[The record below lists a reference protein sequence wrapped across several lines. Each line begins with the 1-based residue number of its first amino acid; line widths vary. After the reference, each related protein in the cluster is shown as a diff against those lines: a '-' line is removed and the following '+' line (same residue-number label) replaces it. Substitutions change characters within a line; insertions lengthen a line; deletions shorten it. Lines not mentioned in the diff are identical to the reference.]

1 MSKVETFEVESFQWD
16 TIGEIQEQLNLES
29 EVSTS
34 EEHLSA
40 QARESWLGDAM
51 SAQLGRLQ
59 DELGHAEESLR
70 ASEEARGALG
80 RLTRARCLER
90 AAGGQALFDEV
101 LREEL
106 GGACE
111 ETLQRAE
118 EALKQEDTEA
128 LARMEPSLDRTLSS
142 LEEATQRAHDRLAR
156 AEQDALT
163 RTTQDVL
170 EHCGYEVRRKE
181 QGSGALV
188 RGKKKDLSV
197 AAHLEGG
204 EVEMDLAGFE
214 GRSCE
219 EEIGRIKEAFR
230 ERGISLRV
238 TKSDFHGR
246 EEGGSLA
253 QEAAKEL
260 PFNPL
265 TEEAPAKKSSA
276 EKTSVEESPES
287 EDTAA
292 RRRQVQQAQQRRSR
306 RGR

>member
-1 MSKVETFEVESFQWD
+1 M
-16 TIGEIQEQLNLES
+16 
-29 EVSTS
+29 
-34 EEHLSA
+34 
-40 QARESWLGDAM
+40 
-51 SAQLGRLQ
+51 
-59 DELGHAEESLR
+59 
-70 ASEEARGALG
+70 
-80 RLTRARCLER
+80 
-90 AAGGQALFDEV
+90 
-101 LREEL
+101 
-106 GGACE
+106 
-111 ETLQRAE
+111 
-118 EALKQEDTEA
+118 
-128 LARMEPSLDRTLSS
+128 
-142 LEEATQRAHDRLAR
+142 
-156 AEQDALT
+156 
-163 RTTQDVL
+163 
-170 EHCGYEVRRKE
+170 
-181 QGSGALV
+181 
-188 RGKKKDLSV
+188 

-265 TEEAPAKKSSA
+265 TEQSSA
-276 EKTSVEESPES
+276 EKTSAEESSES

>member
-1 MSKVETFEVESFQWD
+1 MSKVETFEVESFQWNSID
-16 TIGEIQEQLNLES
+16 DIQEQLNLES

-34 EEHLSA
+34 EEHLSS

-59 DELGHAEESLR
+59 EELGRAEESLQ
-70 ASEEARGALG
+70 ASEEALGAIGQLK
-80 RLTRARCLER
+80 RARCLER
-90 AAGGQALFDEV
+90 AASQQPLFDEV

-106 GGACE
+106 GGTCE
-111 ETLQRAE
+111 ETLRRAE
-118 EALKQEDTEA
+118 SALKQQDAEA
-128 LARMEPSLDRTLSS
+128 LARMESRLDETLSS
-142 LEEATQRAHDRLAR
+142 LEDATQQAHERLAR

-170 EHCGYEVRRKE
+170 ERCGYEVRRKE
-181 QGSGALV
+181 QGGGDLV
-188 RGKKKDLSV
+188 RGKKEDLSV

-219 EEIGRIKEAFR
+219 EEMEQLKEAFR

-253 QEAAKEL
+253 QEASEEL

-265 TEEAPAKKSSA
+265 TEKSSA
-276 EKTSVEESPES
+276 EESSES
-287 EDTAA
+287 EDTASQ
-292 RRRQVQQAQQRRSR
+292 RRRIQQAQRRRSR